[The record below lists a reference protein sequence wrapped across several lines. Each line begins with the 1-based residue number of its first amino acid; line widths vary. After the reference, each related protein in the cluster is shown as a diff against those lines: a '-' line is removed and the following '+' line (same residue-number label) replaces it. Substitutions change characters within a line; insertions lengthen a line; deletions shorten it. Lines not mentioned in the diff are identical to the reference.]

1 MISMPSLRKPGVALS
16 SLALGLQLP
25 LLAQVAPPP
34 PETAPEAAKEETLLL
49 SPFEVRTDRDVGY
62 TATSTL
68 AGSRMNSDLRDTPS
82 AISVMTRE
90 YLDDIAALSVNDTV
104 EFAMNMTS
112 DVDATGNSTTEN
124 NFSFR
129 VRGIGGAQRARN
141 FFRTQLNADLYN
153 VDRID
158 LARGPNSILFGEA
171 SPAGLINTSTKF
183 ARIGRTFGSVQ
194 LRTGSYKEKRATLD
208 YNLSLGDKAAV
219 RVNLLG
225 QDADGYRDFEF
236 QEKKGIAL
244 AGTWRPFRQTQI
256 RIEGEKINIDENR
269 SRPWT
274 VWDGYTAW
282 VDAGSPL
289 TGNPTQWGQT
299 LGTNVSNRLGNN
311 QVMYFQNGPLAGQ
324 ALFTGNPANANPES
338 FRISLGARNIVN
350 TPNNVLDESRFPRDG
365 NPVGP
370 SARSNSHAEIGGI
383 YIEQKVGEDLTFE
396 LAAGFENES
405 RMWNNPI
412 GFGSISL
419 FYDVNA
425 YLPQFDAQGNQTG
438 IVPNPMVGKPLI
450 ASNGNVLRTFD
461 YSRAQYR
468 ATGAYH
474 LDFRKLMK
482 RESLASRILGHH
494 RIAGLVSTEK
504 FTMDRFDYREVN
516 TSPNRLVADYFN
528 TANAITRVNYYDPFA
543 RNREDRGLLA
553 IEKNPISNVPLAGTS
568 FSRPQTL
575 GKTVTAEYMRSD
587 WRYSEN
593 QLDTRLL
600 ASHSYFWDDRIV
612 LLFGYR
618 HDDTK
623 TYGSDRV
630 ADPVTNLTLGYNRRA
645 QPDTDTGGN
654 TKTRGIVFHATK
666 TISLFYNEADNF
678 AVQTARDL
686 FDDIDKSRP
695 VGNRTGVGKDAG
707 IKLSLF
713 GGRVYSSLAWY
724 ETADAGQAVSV
735 NGNYRGF
742 TNRIWEALNAANP
755 TQFPSLRET
764 DGGDTV
770 SLASEGYEFEVT
782 ANPTRQLRLSF
793 NLKKAKTTNSDLLP
807 NVRNYLNTHRATWEA
822 NSAVPLVVA
831 TNGALTIGEL
841 LPLLDD
847 VLRNDLGAEGRAPV
861 RDREVMANLTAN
873 YSFDRGFIK
882 GFGIGSAVQY
892 RGESVI
898 GYRVVTDGEPVY
910 APSYTTANGW
920 LSYNRKLTERV
931 NMRLQLNV
939 NNLFDFDKPQPVASA
954 EPTTI
959 DSRTP
964 PLTDGLA
971 YVFYLPTPRTYSVS
985 ATFSF

>member
-1 MISMPSLRKPGVALS
+1 MTSEPFPWTRGAALIGLSMS
-16 SLALGLQLP
+16 LQLP
-25 LLAQVAPPP
+25 LFAQVASPTDTTSS
-34 PETAPEAAKEETLLL
+34 ETGDEVIKL

-82 AISVMTRE
+82 AISVMNRE
-90 YLDDIAALSVNDTV
+90 FLDDIGALSVNDTV
-104 EFAMNMTS
+104 EFAMNMTP

-124 NFSFR
+124 NFNFR

-141 FFRTQLNADLYN
+141 YFRTQLNADLYN

-194 LRTGSYKEKRATLD
+194 LRTGSYGEKRGTLD
-208 YNLSLGDKAAV
+208 YNLSGEKAAV
-219 RVNLLG
+219 RVNLLA
-225 QDADGYRDFEF
+225 QDTDGYRDFEF
-236 QEKKGIAL
+236 QKKKGLAL
-244 AGTWRPFRQTQI
+244 AGAWRPFRQTQI
-256 RIEGEKINIDENR
+256 RIEGEKIKIDENR
-269 SRPWT
+269 PRPWT

-289 TGNPTQWGQT
+289 AGDPTQWGQT
-299 LGTNVSNRLGNN
+299 LGTNISNRLGNN
-311 QVMYFQNGPLAGQ
+311 QVMFFQNGPLAGQ

-338 FRISLGARNIVN
+338 FRISLGARNIIN
-350 TPNNVLDESRFPRDG
+350 TPNNVLDESRYPRDG

-370 SARSNSHAEIGGI
+370 TARSNSHAEVGGI
-383 YIEQKVGEDLTFE
+383 YLEQTIGEDLTFE
-396 LAAGFENES
+396 LAAGFENET
-405 RMWNNPI
+405 RVWNNPI

-438 IVPNPMVGKPLI
+438 IVANPMAGKPII
-450 ASNGNVLRTFD
+450 ASTGNVLRTFD

-482 RESLASRILGHH
+482 RESLATRILGHH
-494 RIAGLVSTEK
+494 RIAGLVSSEK
-504 FTMDRFDYREVN
+504 FTMDRLDYREVN
-516 TSPNRLVADYFN
+516 TSPNRIVADYFN
-528 TANAITRVNYYDPFA
+528 TANAVIRVNYYDPFA
-543 RNREDRGLLA
+543 PNVEDRGLFA
-553 IEKNPISNVPLAGTS
+553 FEKNPISNVPIFGTS
-568 FSRPQTL
+568 VSRPQVA
-575 GKTVTAEYMRSD
+575 GKTVTAEWMNSD

-600 ASHSYFWDDRIV
+600 AAHSYLWDDRIV

-630 ADPVTNLTLGYNRRA
+630 ADPVTNRTLGYNRRPR
-645 QPDTDTGGN
+645 PDTDTGGN
-654 TKTRGIVFHATK
+654 TSTRGIVFHATK
-666 TISLFYNEADNF
+666 NISLFYNEADNF
-678 AVQTARDL
+678 AVQTAREL
-686 FDDIDKSRP
+686 FNDTDKNLP
-695 VGNRTGVGKDAG
+695 LGNRTGVGKDAG

-713 GGRVYSSLAWY
+713 GGKIYSSLAWY
-724 ETADAGQAVSV
+724 ETADAGQATSV

-755 TQFPSLRET
+755 AQFPSLRET
-764 DGGDTV
+764 EGDDTV
-770 SLASEGYEFEVT
+770 SLQSEGYEFELT
-782 ANPTRQLRLSF
+782 ANPTRQLRLAF
-793 NLKKAKTTNSDLLP
+793 NFKKAKTTNSDLLP
-807 NVRNYLNTHRATWEA
+807 NVRAYLNANRATWEA

-847 VLRNDLGAEGRAPV
+847 VLNNDLAAEGRAPV
-861 RDREVMANLTAN
+861 RDREITANLTAN
-873 YSFDRGFIK
+873 YTFDEGFVK

-892 RGESVI
+892 RGKSVI

-920 LSYNRKLTERV
+920 LSYNRRINEKI

-939 NNLFDFDKPQPVASA
+939 NNLFNFDKPQPVASA
-954 EPTTI
+954 EPTVI
-959 DSRTP
+959 DNRTP
-964 PLTDGLA
+964 PLTNGLA
-971 YVFYLPTPRTYSVS
+971 YVFYLPTPRTYSLS